1 MKNTTVGLMVAV
13 LLAAGGTYFL
23 VDFVR
28 GAEERAL
35 AGQETVDV
43 LVLNENVARGTSAED
58 LAQSV
63 SVERIPAKVRANGS
77 VDTLDALAGQVA
89 GVDLVAGEQVV
100 AGRFVTPAQFASS
113 RGIDVPEG
121 LQQITIS
128 LAPQRALGGQIAPGD
143 IVGVFGSFLIDNA
156 DGTQQEVVSD
166 TSIESSKV
174 ILHKLLVTNVQ
185 VEQLPQAPSE
195 NDGET
200 SGPSL
205 APTGNLLITLAVDV
219 PQAERIV
226 FASEYGTIW
235 LTAQSQETNEAGSR
249 IRNLRNIYDE

>member
-1 MKNTTVGLMVAV
+1 
-13 LLAAGGTYFL
+13 
-23 VDFVR
+23 VR
-28 GAEERAL
+28 WAEERAL

-43 LVLNENVARGTSAED
+43 LVLNQDVARGTTAEEM
-58 LAQSV
+58 AGFV

-77 VDTLDALAGQVA
+77 VDTLDVLSGQVA

-100 AGRFVTPAQFASS
+100 TGRFITPAQLASS
-113 RGIDVPEG
+113 RGIAVPEG

-143 IVGVFGSFLIDNA
+143 IVGLFGSFLVEDA
-156 DGTQQEVVSD
+156 DD
-166 TSIESSKV
+166 TEPDALREALIESSKV

-185 VEQLPQAPSE
+185 VEQLPQAASE

-205 APTGNLLITLAVDV
+205 APTGNLLITLAVDI
-219 PQAERIV
+219 PQAERVV

-235 LTAQSQETNEAGSR
+235 LTLQSDETNESGSR